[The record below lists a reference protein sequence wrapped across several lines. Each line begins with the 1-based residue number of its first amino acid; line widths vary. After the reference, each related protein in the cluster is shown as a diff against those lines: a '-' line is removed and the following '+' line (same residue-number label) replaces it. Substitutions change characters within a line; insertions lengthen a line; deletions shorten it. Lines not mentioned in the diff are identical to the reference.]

1 VSVDDTVKISLQLRH
16 FDHIEDEDSKVLQDK
31 EQAASTHII
40 LSDLQQKM
48 YVNLLIEKRQ

>member
-1 VSVDDTVKISLQLRH
+1 MSADDTVQISLQLHH
-16 FDHIEDEDSKVLQDK
+16 FNHTEDEHSKVLQDK
-31 EQAASTHII
+31 EQAASTHIT